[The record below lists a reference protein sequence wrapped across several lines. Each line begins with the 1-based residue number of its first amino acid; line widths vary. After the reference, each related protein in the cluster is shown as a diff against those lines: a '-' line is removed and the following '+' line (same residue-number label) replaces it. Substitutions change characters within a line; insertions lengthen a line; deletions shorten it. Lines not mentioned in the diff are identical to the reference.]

1 MEMEMPKPVPMDRLK
16 SILGGARQIMQ
27 KVESGDYQTGNVD
40 ARALTEDG
48 VQGMMSEGIAPERF
62 QARPAAAKPMASI
75 SPERIAQSKMP
86 DAIKRAML
94 ENPIPQATMGGSFA
108 LEDVMDFEKDEKPF
122 NPRTPTPTRKPS
134 PQPMNE
140 NRIQSMVGLNEAEV
154 RTIVKD
160 EIIEFLT
167 KYFTKSLSEDVQSK
181 VIKQLLESGKI
192 KVKK

>member
-1 MEMEMPKPVPMDRLK
+1 MPKPVPMDRLK

-27 KVESGDYQTGNVD
+27 KVESGDYETGHVD

-48 VQGMMSEGIAPERF
+48 VQGMMSEGVAPQRL
-62 QARPAAAKPMASI
+62 QARPAAAPAASI
-75 SPERIAQSKMP
+75 TPERIAQSKMP

-94 ENPIPQATMGGSFA
+94 ENPIPQATMGTSFA
-108 LEDVMDFEKDEKPF
+108 LEDVMDFAKDEKPF
-122 NPRTPTPTRKPS
+122 APRTPNPVRKQTT
-134 PQPMNE
+134 QPITE
-140 NRIQSMVGLNEAEV
+140 NRIQSMVGLNESEV
-154 RTIVKD
+154 RAIVKD

-167 KYFTKSLSEDVQSK
+167 KYFTKSLTEDVQGK